1 MTTQPIG
8 REKPMAVYDV
18 RREPGVTVTSDR
30 TEAPLTVH
38 HDTKG
43 PAATTAVA
51 DREPSTTQDTEPVRL
66 AGDPRALL
74 AARLLASA
82 ALLVTAFIHARLAF
96 QLGVGG
102 MPIGQ
107 GQLFFLQAV
116 VSLILAL
123 AMFSRDSRVWLF
135 ALVLSVA
142 GLVGIL
148 SSVYFPVPSL
158 GPLPAIDE
166 PVWLMTKA
174 VSAFAEVTVIA
185 LWGIRQI
192 APSGQAGRAGRAGQE
207 G

>member
-1 MTTQPIG
+1 MTTQSIG
-8 REKPMAVYDV
+8 REKTMAVYDV
-18 RREPGVTVTSDR
+18 GREPDVTVSSDR

-38 HDTKG
+38 HDAQG

-51 DREPSTTQDTEPVRL
+51 DREPSTTQATQTTQATEPERL

-192 APSGQAGRAGRAGQE
+192 APSSQRDPSS
-207 G
+207 